1 LDERLT
7 NHQQGLRYLEPSNST
22 TDITATKKIYKG
34 FPKMPLEIAC
44 FSIASALVAANAGAD
59 RIELCANASVGG
71 TTPPLSEFQ
80 TLKTALKTGSGV
92 PVNVMIRPRGGDFVY
107 SDDEFTSMEK
117 EILEFGRLGDGGP
130 DGFVFGVLEGQGA
143 VDVARCRRLVLLAA
157 GRQCTFHRAF
167 DEVPVSGRGKALED
181 IIGLG
186 FGAILTSGGASD
198 AVGGKAVLEGLVR
211 MVEGRG
217 CEIIVGGGV
226 RAGNIGEL
234 KEVVK
239 ARWYHSSAD
248 IRGGGA
254 DEEEVRKMV
263 EMTERGL

>member
-1 LDERLT
+1 
-7 NHQQGLRYLEPSNST
+7 
-22 TDITATKKIYKG
+22 
-34 FPKMPLEIAC
+34 MPLEIAC

-59 RIELCANASVGG
+59 RIELCADASVGG
-71 TTPPLSEFQ
+71 TTPPLSDLRR
-80 TLKTALKTGSGV
+80 LKTTLTTEIGI

-107 SDDEFTSMEK
+107 SNDEFSSMEK
-117 EILEFGRLGDGGP
+117 EILEFVDLGEEGP
-130 DGFVFGVLEGQGA
+130 DGFVFGVLDGEGG
-143 VDVARCRRLVLLAA
+143 VDVERCRRLILLAG
-157 GRQCTFHRAF
+157 GRPCTFHRAF
-167 DEVPVSGRGKALED
+167 DEISVSGRGRALED

-186 FGAILTSGGASD
+186 FVAVLTSGRASD
-198 AVGGKAVLEGLVR
+198 AVGGKAVLGELVEK
-211 MVEGRG
+211 VKGRG

-234 KEVVK
+234 KEVIK

-263 EMTERGL
+263 GMTERDC